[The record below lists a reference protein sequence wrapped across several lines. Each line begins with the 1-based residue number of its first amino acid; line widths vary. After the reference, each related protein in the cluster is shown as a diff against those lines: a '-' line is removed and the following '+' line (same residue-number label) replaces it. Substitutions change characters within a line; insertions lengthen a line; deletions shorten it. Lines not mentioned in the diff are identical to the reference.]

1 MREMIDFDNPSS
13 FPKELQMWDARF
25 EDYIRNR
32 ISLEGVTEGEVILA
46 NTNSYII
53 SFDSTMEKYIHIVR
67 PDNIKLIQKFK
78 NKI

>member
-1 MREMIDFDNPSS
+1 MNGTMPGIVSVFQNNIK
-13 FPKELQMWDARF
+13 FLQYAP
-25 EDYIRNR
+25 
-32 ISLEGVTEGEVILA
+32 LKQGGVIFA

-78 NKI
+78 NKV

>member
-32 ISLEGVTEGEVILA
+32 ISLEGVLRV
-46 NTNSYII
+46 
-53 SFDSTMEKYIHIVR
+53 
-67 PDNIKLIQKFK
+67 
-78 NKI
+78 

>member
-1 MREMIDFDNPSS
+1 MIF
-13 FPKELQMWDARF
+13 LICCVLVVWD
-25 EDYIRNR
+25 IRP
-32 ISLEGVTEGEVILA
+32 LKQGEVILA
-46 NTNSYII
+46 NANSYII